1 MKRVKGI
8 MLLILVLVCLGPV
21 LDRYVIAKEAKDE
34 LLWGTTTAGGAWQ
47 LLGAAMLE
55 DVKRTNPKINGS
67 CLPSTTTTTI
77 LAVHQGKFSIGFTL
91 TDTLADAWE
100 GNGYF
105 KPYGKIQDVRV
116 INVQYPQ
123 VTQIVVWADSKIDRI
138 ESFKGL
144 RVSPGAKGVSCDL
157 ELQRV
162 LQLYG
167 LSYKDMQVRFL
178 SWEETAQQMIDG
190 HIDVFSCTTCS
201 YPFGPIVNIASQ
213 RPVRFLSLPDDKIA
227 AICKFRGVEP
237 YTMPAGV
244 YAGVNYPV
252 KGFAVRSVLIV
263 RQDMPD
269 EMAYSIT
276 KALTENYKKYPIVLK
291 AMESVKWSDIAK
303 DVGFPYHPGAIKYYR
318 ERGLMK

>member
-1 MKRVKGI
+1 MKHVKGI
-8 MLLILVLVCLGPV
+8 VICFSVLICIVAFLCHVVS
-21 LDRYVIAKEAKDE
+21 AKEAKDE
-34 LLWGTTTAGGAWQ
+34 LIWGTTTAGGAWQ

-55 DVKRTNPKINGS
+55 DVKKSNPKINGS

-77 LAVHQGKFSIGFTL
+77 LAVHQGKFSLGFTL

-100 GNGYF
+100 GEGYF
-105 KPYGKIQDVRV
+105 KQFGKIQDVRI

-123 VTQIVVWADSKIDRI
+123 VTQIVVWADSKVKTID
-138 ESFKGL
+138 SLKGM

-213 RPVRFLSLPDDKIA
+213 RPIRFLLLPDDKIA
-227 AICKFRGVEP
+227 AICKFKGVEP

-244 YAGVNYPV
+244 YQGVDYPV

-263 RQDMPD
+263 RKDMPD
-269 EMAYSIT
+269 ELAYSIA
-276 KALTENYKKYPIVLK
+276 KALTENYKKYPVVLK
-291 AMESVKWSDIAK
+291 AMESVKLNDVAK
-303 DVGFPYHPGAIKYYR
+303 DVGFPYHPGAVKYYR
-318 ERGLMK
+318 EHGLMK